1 MGLTVLLGGAR
12 SGKSRLAVDLATA
25 EGRPVTFIATGEAGD
40 AEMAERIAAHQAER
54 PPTWAT
60 VEAPIDLDEA
70 LVAADPAHTVVVD
83 CLTLWVAN
91 AFERGVDV
99 DDLLAAAETAAA
111 SAAGRSALTIAIT
124 NEVGLGIVP
133 ATPLG
138 RAYRDA
144 LGSVNATWVDAS
156 AEAAL
161 VVAGRLLR
169 LEAG

>member
-1 MGLTVLLGGAR
+1 MAMTVLIGGAR
-12 SGKSRLAVDLATA
+12 SGKSTLAVGLARGRGAPVTVIATA
-25 EGRPVTFIATGEAGD
+25 EPRDED
-40 AEMAERIAAHQAER
+40 MAARIAAHRAER
-54 PPTWAT
+54 PPDWLT
-60 VEAPIDLDEA
+60 VEEPYLLEGA
-70 LVAADPAHTVVVD
+70 LAAVGATHVVIVD

>member
-1 MGLTVLLGGAR
+1 MALTVLLGGAR

-133 ATPLG
+133 ATSLG

>member
-1 MGLTVLLGGAR
+1 MALTVLLGGAR

-60 VEAPIDLDEA
+60 VEVPIDLDEE
-70 LVAADPAHTVVVD
+70 LVAADPEHTVVVD

-111 SAAGRSALTIAIT
+111 TAAGRSALTIAIT

-144 LGSVNATWVDAS
+144 LGSVNAIWVDAS
-156 AEAAL
+156 AEAGL

>member
-60 VEAPIDLDEA
+60 VEAPIALDEA
-70 LVAADPAHTVVVD
+70 LVAADPEHTVVID

-91 AFERGVDV
+91 AFERGVHV

-133 ATPLG
+133 GTPLG

-144 LGSVNATWVDAS
+144 LGSINAIWVDAS

>member
-133 ATPLG
+133 ATSLG